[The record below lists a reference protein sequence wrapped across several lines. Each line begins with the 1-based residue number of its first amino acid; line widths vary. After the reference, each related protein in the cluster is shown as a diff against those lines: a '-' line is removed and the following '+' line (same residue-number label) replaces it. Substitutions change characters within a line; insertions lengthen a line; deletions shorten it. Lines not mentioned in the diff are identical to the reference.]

1 MTDRCHY
8 IGNRWTAGAGP
19 FFASEDPATDET
31 TWEGRA
37 AAAAEVDRAVAAA
50 RDAFEEWAATP
61 LSGRVRLLEAFRDRL
76 AARRSSLA
84 EAISRETGKPLW
96 ESYAEV
102 DGMAVKVA
110 VSVDACH
117 DRCRVVRGVQAGGS
131 TATRFKPHGVTAV
144 FGPFNMPGHLPT
156 GHIVPALLAGNT
168 AVFKPSELA
177 PLVGR
182 MIAEAWES
190 AGIPPGVFN
199 MIQGGAETGAAL
211 AAHPGLDGLFFT
223 GSAETGRSI
232 HRAYGGRPETIL
244 ALEMGGN
251 NPLVVHEVSDLDAAA
266 YLTVQSAFLTAG
278 QRCSC
283 ARRLIVPR
291 GNQGDRF
298 VERLLA
304 LTGRIRVSR
313 FTDVPEPFMGPVI
326 SRRAAEGLL
335 KAREALAARGGV
347 DLAAME
353 PVGGRTAMLRPG
365 LMDVTAVADRPDVE
379 LFGPFLLLIR
389 VPDFEAALQE
399 ANNTA
404 YGLAAGL
411 LSDSRE
417 LYERFYRKVRAGVL
431 NWNRQLTGA
440 SGYLPFGGVGIS
452 GNHRPGA
459 YFAADYCSYPV
470 ASIELSE
477 VRMPERLIPGIGP

>member
-1 MTDRCHY
+1 MTDRCHS
-8 IGNRWTAGAGP
+8 IGDRWIAGTGP
-19 FFASEDPATDET
+19 PFASEDPATDET

-37 AAAAEVDRAVAAA
+37 ATAAEIDRAVAAA
-50 RDAFEEWAATP
+50 RNAFEEWAATP
-61 LSGRVRLLEAFRDRL
+61 PSGRIRVLEAFRDRI
-76 AARRSSLA
+76 AARREELA
-84 EAISRETGKPLW
+84 AAISRETGKPLW
-96 ESYAEV
+96 ESHGEV
-102 DGMAVKVA
+102 DGMVLKVA
-110 VSVDACH
+110 ISVDAYH
-117 DRCRVVRGVQAGGS
+117 DRCRVVRGVQAGGA

-144 FGPFNMPGHLPT
+144 FGPFNMPGHLPN

-168 AVFKPSELA
+168 VVFKPSELA

-182 MIAEAWES
+182 MTAEVWEDAS
-190 AGIPPGVFN
+190 VPPGVFN

-232 HRAYGGRPETIL
+232 HRAYGGRPGTIL

-251 NPLVVHEVSDLDAAA
+251 NPLVIHEVSNPDAAA
-266 YLTVQSAFLTAG
+266 YLTVQSAFITAG

-291 GNQGDRF
+291 GEAGDRF

-304 LTGRIRVSR
+304 MTGRIRVGR
-313 FTDVPEPFMGPVI
+313 CTDVPEPFMGPVI
-326 SRRAAEGLL
+326 SRRAAEGVLQ
-335 KAREALAARGGV
+335 AREALAERGGI

-379 LFGPFLLLIR
+379 LFGPFLQLIR
-389 VPDFEAALQE
+389 VPDFDAALRE

-404 YGLAAGL
+404 FGLAAGL
-411 LSDSRE
+411 LSDSRR
-417 LYERFYRKVRAGVL
+417 LYERFYRKVRAGVI

-477 VRMPERLIPGIGP
+477 VRMPERLLPGIEP